1 MVQPTKIFTVARGLL
16 LSDAR
21 VGKTC
26 LSAKRA
32 RELTRDAAHNGEP
45 CQRTTDVHGNKTW
58 PASWYQQCQWCQQC
72 WQQWQW
78 CLSKTRGRYVIK
90 EEEKA
95 RS

>member
-45 CQRTTDVHGNKTW
+45 
-58 PASWYQQCQWCQQC
+58 
-72 WQQWQW
+72 
-78 CLSKTRGRYVIK
+78 
-90 EEEKA
+90 
-95 RS
+95 